1 VTSLLTPLRTSEE
14 LPAALNNPFRDEVPP
29 LAALAAKQL
38 MQALRAG
45 EIAPGLP
52 TRVLYGADGGKMF
65 GVLVVETQD
74 GSVGFLKSFSGQLEH
89 RWDIEGFVP
98 PVFDRALRQ
107 ATDLRGEAAVRGM
120 TARIVAQK
128 ASPDWKARLVEK
140 ANLDA
145 RHTAEDRAFDLRH
158 AARRAAR
165 SAERALLLKAG
176 LAASRQ
182 ELIALDRQ
190 SRADETEHR
199 SEKTRQRL
207 ERAAIDRDLRRFE
220 RRHQALQRLR
230 RCISRVASWELYD
243 AYSFENGAGVRASLR
258 ELFAPIA
265 PPSGAGDCAAPK
277 LLIHARRA
285 SLRPLALAEF
295 WWGAP
300 PRGGGRAEGVFFPSC
315 REKCGTVLPFLLEG
329 LTVE

>member
-1 VTSLLTPLRTSEE
+1 VTSLLTPLQASEE

-65 GVLVVETQD
+65 GVLVVETPD
-74 GSVGFLKSFSGQLEH
+74 RNVGFLKSFSGQLEH

-120 TARIVAQK
+120 TARVIAAK
-128 ASPDWKARLVEK
+128 TSPEWMALLAEKGRLEVRQAEETGLRHEKAR
-140 ANLDA
+140 
-145 RHTAEDRAFDLRH
+145 R
-158 AARRAAR
+158 
-165 SAERALLLKAG
+165 
-176 LAASRQ
+176 
-182 ELIALDRQ
+182 
-190 SRADETEHR
+190 
-199 SEKTRQRL
+199 RL
-207 ERAAIDRDLRRFE
+207 ERAAIEKELRRFE
-220 RRHQALQRLR
+220 RRFQALERLR
-230 RCISRVASWELYD
+230 RCVSRVASWELYD
-243 AYSFENGAGVRASLR
+243 TYSFESASGRKVSLR
-258 ELFAPIA
+258 ALFAPLA
-265 PPSGAGDCAAPK
+265 PPSGTGDCAAPK
-277 LLIHARRA
+277 LLIHAQRQ

-300 PRGGGRAEGVFFPSC
+300 PRGGGRAEGAFSPAC
-315 REKCGTVLPFLLEG
+315 REKCGVILPFLLEG
-329 LTVE
+329 LTVEP